1 MNICDQ
7 FETAPSTFY
16 SGSYTAK
23 VVFGDPGVEGF
34 SENGN
39 QRAIAASKI
48 GGDTGEAYFSQTF
61 APYYIV
67 DGYTSG
73 SFAGRPQR
81 FVRLNSSG
89 EFFFDSFPPNPIEIH
104 LTNTEEIA
112 WNAETLNVSGG
123 EHWNIFGHVATTVQE
138 GAGGVVP
145 VFAFGLNSGKAAS
158 QLPRT
163 AVDELWNDNFPFEST
178 YKNIP
183 RLFQFN
189 NRLPTV
195 YTASRDFSTGIAL
208 TPPSSSN
215 MIDSVGLGGFATVLV
230 PFGYLRKPGEKYPW
244 SGDSNATHIGT
255 APPRLYY
262 EIYFSFGPSRH
273 DDPIYKRGPNYLS
286 FPSLPFR
293 IRRALPSGFKYG
305 LLAVTPTNTSCVFRH
320 GKYGQFR
327 DMLEQRTFSKFL
339 DKTRGTTT
347 TTGPVRVTFVN
358 GTTTFARS
366 VDYVTA
372 TNPSYNSTDS
382 GIYDFEYKAGQPF
395 FDG

>member
-112 WNAETLNVSGG
+112 WAAGSFAITGG
-123 EHWNIFGHVATTVQE
+123 ERWGIFGQLTSTKS
-138 GAGGVVP
+138 GPGGLVP
-145 VFAFGLNSGKAAS
+145 VFACENNAISW
-158 QLPRT
+158 LPRT
-163 AVDELWNDNFPFEST
+163 AVDEVWNIKFPFEST
-178 YKNIP
+178 YKSVP

-189 NRLPTV
+189 NRLPQE
-195 YTASRDFSTGIAL
+195 YTASRDFSTGDVLSPA
-208 TPPSSSN
+208 SSSN
-215 MIDSVGLGGFATVLV
+215 FLETVILGFNGGLGGLFPAG
-230 PFGYLRKPGEKYPW
+230 FLRKPGEKYPW
-244 SGDSNATHIGT
+244 MGSSNVGT
-255 APPRLYY
+255 TPPKLYY

-273 DDPIYKRGPNYLS
+273 DDPLYKRGPNYLA
-286 FPSLPFR
+286 FPSIPIFY

-327 DMLEQRTFSKFL
+327 DMLEQRMFSKFL